1 MLFLSLSLRLLLV
14 PTTIKPFCERGNRT
28 RGQNKLLES
37 ELKGIEGIGLL
48 KKRSLEKIS
57 KVSSKF
63 CFAKAIYDATL
74 ENRSLEIKVT

>member
-1 MLFLSLSLRLLLV
+1 MKGETGPEGKTNYLR
-14 PTTIKPFCERGNRT
+14 
-28 RGQNKLLES
+28 